1 MNNLYL
7 IIEKKNVDIDQKLK
21 KNLLSVEIKQSNF
34 AYIILSNSILK
45 QDVLNV
51 Y

>member
-21 KNLLSVEIKQSNF
+21 KNLTCHLKSNNQILHT
-34 AYIILSNSILK
+34 YII
-45 QDVLNV
+45 
-51 Y
+51 